1 MGKARCL
8 VRQILKMK
16 NCKTARWL
24 YRRKT
29 VVAFAVA
36 SFAFCGVR
44 LFGQTPDVVVQW
56 NDAALQGV
64 RDSKIGPPMVA
75 RALFIVHNC
84 IYDAWAAYDQTAI
97 GTVFGGSLRR
107 PMSARTPTNKNQ
119 PTSFAAYRAA
129 IDLFPSDNEPQFD
142 PSMPS
147 L

>member
-16 NCKTARWL
+16 NCTTTRWL
-24 YRRKT
+24 YRSKT

-36 SFAFCGVR
+36 SFAFCGVP

-84 IYDAWAAYDQTAI
+84 IYDACAAYDRTAV
-97 GTVFGGSLRR
+97 GTVFGRSLRR
-107 PMSARTPTNKNQ
+107 PKSERTLANKKQ
-119 PTSFAAYRAA
+119 AISFATYRAA